1 MGFAE
6 LSDIRVVVAFW
17 ISAISTLLSVALLL
31 EVIRMRILSIFS
43 ERRSRNFRKKAE
55 DWLIRIIAG
64 EKFEPPKIA
73 DRDVLDFLYLWI
85 HFQEI
90 LRGESKQSLNQALSL
105 FALEPKI
112 HKMMIRGGFEEQLIA
127 ATAMGRSVDKQA
139 WDLLLVLL
147 DKPSPLMS
155 MTAARALV
163 LIDAAKASDIV
174 VPLIIQHRD
183 WMPSRLVL
191 MLKLADPMFQ
201 QAFLTRLEHEVEQS
215 PPYLLRLMRLIGAV
229 RLNQP
234 LPLTE
239 KFLAESDDPNLIVA
253 SLRLVCHPSELE
265 FVRGRFSDEN
275 WSVQVQIAAVLGKM
289 GMPQDTHHL
298 LSLLDSKQW
307 WVRYRATQAL
317 VGLPFINRRALKRL
331 IESRSD
337 AFARDILLQIVEEN
351 TRK

>member
-1 MGFAE
+1 
-6 LSDIRVVVAFW
+6 
-17 ISAISTLLSVALLL
+17 
-31 EVIRMRILSIFS
+31 MRIFSIFA
-43 ERRSRNFRKKAE
+43 ERRSLNFRKKAE
-55 DWLIRIIAG
+55 DWLIRLIAG

-90 LRGESKQSLNQALSL
+90 LRGESKQTLNQALNL

-112 HKMMIRGGFEEQLIA
+112 HKMIIRGGFEEQLIA
-127 ATAMGRSVDKQA
+127 ATAVGRSVDKQA

-147 DKPSPLMS
+147 DKASPLMS

-163 LIDAAKASDIV
+163 LIDPVKASDIV

-191 MLKLADPMFQ
+191 MLKLADPLFR
-201 QAFLTRLEHEVEQS
+201 QAFLTRLEYEVQQS

-229 RLNQP
+229 QLNRP

-239 KFLAESDDPNLIVA
+239 KFLTESDDPNLVVA
-253 SLRLVCHPSELE
+253 SLKLVCHPSELE
-265 FVRGRFSDEN
+265 FVRGRFNDEN
-275 WSVQVQIAAVLGKM
+275 WSVQVQIATVLGKI
-289 GMPQDTHHL
+289 GTPQDVSHL
-298 LSLLDSKQW
+298 LSLLNSKQW

-317 VGLPFINRRALKRL
+317 IGLPFINRRAINRL

-337 AFARDILLQIVEEN
+337 AFARDILLQVIAEN
-351 TRK
+351 ARK

>member
-1 MGFAE
+1 MRIFSIFAE
-6 LSDIRVVVAFW
+6 
-17 ISAISTLLSVALLL
+17 
-31 EVIRMRILSIFS
+31 
-43 ERRSRNFRKKAE
+43 RRCLNFRKKAE
-55 DWLIRIIAG
+55 DWLIRLIAG

-90 LRGESKQSLNQALSL
+90 LRGESKQTLNQALNF

-112 HKMMIRGGFEEQLIA
+112 HKMIIRGGFEEQLIA
-127 ATAMGRSVDKQA
+127 ATAVGRSVDKQA

-147 DKPSPLMS
+147 DKASPLMS

-163 LIDAAKASDIV
+163 LIDPVKASDIV
-174 VPLIIQHRD
+174 VPLIIKHRD

-191 MLKLADPMFQ
+191 MLKLADPLFR
-201 QAFLTRLEHEVEQS
+201 QAFLTHLEYEVQQS

-229 RLNQP
+229 QLNQP

-239 KFLAESDDPNLIVA
+239 KFLTESDDPNLVVA
-253 SLRLVCHPSELE
+253 SLKLVCHPSELE
-265 FVRGRFSDEN
+265 FVRRRFNDEN
-275 WSVQVQIAAVLGKM
+275 WSVQVQIATVLGKI
-289 GMPQDTHHL
+289 GTPQDVSHL
-298 LSLLDSKQW
+298 LSLLNSKQW

-317 VGLPFINRRALKRL
+317 IGLPFINRRAINRL

-337 AFARDILLQIVEEN
+337 AFARDTLLQVIAEN
-351 TRK
+351 ARK

>member
-1 MGFAE
+1 
-6 LSDIRVVVAFW
+6 
-17 ISAISTLLSVALLL
+17 
-31 EVIRMRILSIFS
+31 MRIFS
-43 ERRSRNFRKKAE
+43 MLAERRSLNFRKKAE
-55 DWLIRIIAG
+55 DWLIRLIAG

-73 DRDVLDFLYLWI
+73 DRDLLDFLYLWI

-90 LRGESKQSLNQALSL
+90 LRGESKQTLNQALSF

-112 HKMMIRGGFEEQLIA
+112 HKMLIRGGFEEQLIA
-127 ATAMGRSVDKQA
+127 ATTMGRAADKQA

-147 DKPSPLMS
+147 DKASPLMS

-163 LIDAAKASDIV
+163 LIDPVKASDII

-191 MLKLADPMFQ
+191 MLKLADPLFR
-201 QAFLTRLEHEVEQS
+201 QAFLMRLEYEVQQS

-229 RLNQP
+229 QLNQP

-239 KFLAESDDPNLIVA
+239 KFLTTSDDPNLVVA
-253 SLRLVCHPSELE
+253 SLKLVCHPSELE

-275 WSVQVQIAAVLGKM
+275 WSVQVQIATVLGKF
-289 GMPQDTHHL
+289 GMPQDVPHL
-298 LSLLDSKQW
+298 LSLLNSKQW

-317 VGLPFINRRALKRL
+317 IGLPFINRRTINRL

-337 AFARDILLQIVEEN
+337 AFARDILLQVIAEN
-351 TRK
+351 ARK

>member
-1 MGFAE
+1 LEFAE
-6 LSDIRVVVAFW
+6 LSDTRVIIAFW
-17 ISAISTLLSVALLL
+17 ISAVSTLLSVALLL

-43 ERRSRNFRKKAE
+43 ERRSLNFRKKAE
-55 DWLIRIIAG
+55 DWLIRLIAG

-73 DRDVLDFLYLWI
+73 NRDLLDFLYLWI

-90 LRGESKQSLNQALSL
+90 LRGESKQPLNQALSF
-105 FALEPKI
+105 FALESKI

-147 DKPSPLMS
+147 YKPSPLMS

-191 MLKLADPMFQ
+191 MLKLADPLFQ

-215 PPYLLRLMRLIGAV
+215 PPYLLRLMRLIGSV
-229 RLNQP
+229 QLNQP

-239 KFLAESDDPNLIVA
+239 KFLTTSDDPNLIVA

-265 FVRGRFSDEN
+265 LVRGRFNDEN
-275 WSVQVQIAAVLGKM
+275 WAVQVQIAAVLGKM
-289 GMPQDTHHL
+289 GMPQDTYHL
-298 LSLLDSKQW
+298 LSLLNSKQW

-317 VGLPFINRRALKRL
+317 VGLPFINRRTLKRL

-337 AFARDILLQIVEEN
+337 IFARDILLQVIAEN
-351 TRK
+351 ARK